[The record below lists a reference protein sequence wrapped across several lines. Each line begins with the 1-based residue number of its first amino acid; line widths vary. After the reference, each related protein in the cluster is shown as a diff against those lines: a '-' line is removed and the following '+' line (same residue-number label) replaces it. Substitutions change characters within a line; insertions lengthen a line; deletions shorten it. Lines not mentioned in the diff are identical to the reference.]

1 MARNRCRKLARQ
13 AGRGWIVCW
22 ACVVVL
28 AFTSAVWVRPTHA
41 QTVRHHKVAV
51 EDPSL
56 PQDLMQAEALIDKK
70 DFAAAEPALQKVT
83 ERDPANYRAWF
94 DLGFVYNAQGRP
106 EDSIAAYRKSVAA
119 KPDVF
124 ESNLNLGL
132 MLARANQPD
141 AAQFLRAATKLKP
154 SDHMQE
160 GQARAWL
167 SLGHVLE
174 ATDRQGA
181 LEAYAEAA
189 RLQPKDPEP
198 LLSAGAILEKDNRF
212 AEAEQQYKQVLSLEP
227 NQPDALIGIAN
238 IYMRGRRLLEAA
250 DTLRKL
256 VAVHPEYAAAH
267 IQLARVLAADG
278 KNDEAIAEF
287 QAGLK
292 IDPGDE
298 VAQRE
303 LASTYAVAGRFHEA
317 QSLYQSLLATRPRDA
332 MLHHGLGQAY
342 LRQRKF
348 PEAQQEFLTAIDLK
362 PDLGAAYGDL
372 AAAANENK
380 SYALVIRALEARA
393 KLLPEVPGT
402 LFLRAT
408 AYDHLRAYKE
418 AAANYHLFLEAS
430 NGQFPE
436 QEWQARH
443 RLIAIEPK
451 K

>member
-1 MARNRCRKLARQ
+1 LLDNSSGEEAPVRWKTPA
-13 AGRGWIVCW
+13 
-22 ACVVVL
+22 
-28 AFTSAVWVRPTHA
+28 AFALTAALLIGGLSA
-41 QTVRHHKVAV
+41 QTVRHHKVPVA
-51 EDPSL
+51 DPSMPPEL
-56 PQDLMQAEALIDKK
+56 IQAETLIEKK
-70 DFAAAEPALQKVT
+70 DYTAAEPSLKKVV
-83 ERDPANYRAWF
+83 ERDPGNYRAWF
-94 DLGFVYNAQGRP
+94 DLGFLYNAQGRR
-106 EDSIAAYRKSVAA
+106 EDSIAAYQKSVAA

-132 MLARANQPD
+132 MLARANRPD
-141 AAQFLRAATKLKP
+141 AAQFLGAATRLKP
-154 SDHMQE
+154 TDHVPE

-174 ATDRQGA
+174 ASDRRAA

-189 RLQPKDPEP
+189 RLQPKDTEP
-198 LLSAGAILEKDNRF
+198 LLSAGALLEKENRF
-212 AEAEQQYKQVLSLEP
+212 AEAEQQYKQVLAIEP
-227 NQPDALIGIAN
+227 NSPDALIGIAN

-256 VAVHPEYAAAH
+256 VAVHPDSAPAH

-278 KNDEAIAEF
+278 KNDEAITEF

-292 IDPGDE
+292 IAPEDE
-298 VAQRE
+298 IAQRE
-303 LASTYAVAGRFHEA
+303 LASTLAVAGRFDQA
-317 QSLYQSLLATRPRDA
+317 LSLYQALLASHPGDA
-332 MLHHGLGQAY
+332 LLHHGIGQLY
-342 LRQRKF
+342 MRQRKF
-348 PEAQQEFLTAIDLK
+348 PAAQQEFLTAINLK
-362 PDLGAAYGDL
+362 PDLGPAYGDL

-380 SYALVIRALEARA
+380 NFELVIRALDARA
-393 KLLPEVPGT
+393 KIMPELPGT

-418 AAANYHLFLEAS
+418 AAANYHLFLEAA
-430 NGQFPE
+430 NGQFPD